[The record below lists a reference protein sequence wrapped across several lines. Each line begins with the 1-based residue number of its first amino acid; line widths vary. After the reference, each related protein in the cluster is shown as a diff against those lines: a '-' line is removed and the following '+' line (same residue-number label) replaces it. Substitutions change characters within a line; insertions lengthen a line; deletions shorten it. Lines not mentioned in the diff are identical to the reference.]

1 MSRSVTFGVVVGQEL
16 ALRADGSFDADAYAD
31 VIALAERLG
40 FNHVLP
46 ADHVFVPPYW
56 AKVIPE
62 FFLDPLELLTYLAA
76 RTSQIELVVSCLVVP
91 YRQPF
96 ATAKAIATIDQLS
109 GGRFA
114 LGVVPG
120 YLKEEYETFRLP
132 LQERNE
138 ITNEFVR
145 IMIELWTSDVATYH
159 GQYYDFEG
167 LNVKPKCQRQ
177 PHVPIWVG
185 GSSRNALRRV
195 AEFGDCW
202 HPIGFTVV
210 DDAYKAANRE
220 ELADKPLPTSGT
232 TPRRLR
238 RDLGEIAGLAEERS
252 RDISELQVVV
262 LAGKPVED
270 LSSAR
275 APGSDIPS
283 DDRTVDWYG
292 QYLDAGATGLVFSA
306 RASSLSGAA
315 EQLEQ
320 FAEGP
325 MRQLRP
331 H

>member
-1 MSRSVTFGVVVGQEL
+1 MSNSVTFGVVVGQEL
-16 ALRADGSFDADAYAD
+16 ALRTDGSFDAEAYAD
-31 VIALAERLG
+31 VIAVAERLG

-76 RTSQIELVVSCLVVP
+76 RTSRIELVVSCLVVP

-138 ITNEFVR
+138 MTNEFVR
-145 IMIELWTSDVATYH
+145 IMIELWTSDGATYH
-159 GQYYDFEG
+159 GKYYDFEG
-167 LNVKPKCQRQ
+167 LNIRPKCHRQ

-185 GSSRNALRRV
+185 GSSYNALRRV

-210 DDAYKAANRE
+210 DEVYKAANQD
-220 ELADKPLPTSGT
+220 ELADKSLPTSGT
-232 TPRRLR
+232 TPGRLR
-238 RDLGEIAGLAEERS
+238 KGLSEIARLAEEGS
-252 RDISELQVVV
+252 RDISDLQVVV

-270 LSSAR
+270 MSSGR
-275 APGSDIPS
+275 APRADTPG
-283 DDRTVDWYG
+283 DDRMVDWYG

-306 RASSLSGAA
+306 RAGSLSGAA
-315 EQLEQ
+315 EKLEE
-320 FAEGP
+320 FAAGP
-325 MRQLRP
+325 MRQLRSR
-331 H
+331 